1 MRMCPWHHAP
11 SPLSRSPH
19 TPLLGGT
26 VSSSLQG
33 GTVSSSLA
41 TYAVPSLPPPPPPPR
56 PGGHQWFPGSGPRPC
71 VHGPGPAL
79 GGSRGGRRGHLCLGP
94 TGGGSSGSS
103 GGARLSAERE
113 LGGGSSGSSGGQ
125 VASPVAL
132 RHHKDAVVAT
142 AWSHNGATL
151 ATADKAGSMAFWCLL

>member
-1 MRMCPWHHAP
+1 M
-11 SPLSRSPH
+11 
-19 TPLLGGT
+19 T
-26 VSSSLQG
+26 
-33 GTVSSSLA
+33 
-41 TYAVPSLPPPPPPPR
+41 
-56 PGGHQWFPGSGPRPC
+56 GGHHWFHGSWPLPC
-71 VHGPGPAL
+71 VHVPGPAL
-79 GGSRGGRRGHLCLGP
+79 GGSRGGRRGRLCLGP

-113 LGGGSSGSSGGQ
+113 RGGGSSGSSGGQ

>member
-1 MRMCPWHHAP
+1 M
-11 SPLSRSPH
+11 SPDQRWVAA
-19 TPLLGGT
+19 GGADGAIF
-26 VSSSLQG
+26 VWDLQ
-33 GTVSSSLA
+33 
-41 TYAVPSLPPPPPPPR
+41 
-56 PGGHQWFPGSGPRPC
+56 
-71 VHGPGPAL
+71 
-79 GGSRGGRRGHLCLGP
+79 
-94 TGGGSSGSS
+94 GGGSSGSS

-113 LGGGSSGSSGGQ
+113 RGGGSSGSSGGQ